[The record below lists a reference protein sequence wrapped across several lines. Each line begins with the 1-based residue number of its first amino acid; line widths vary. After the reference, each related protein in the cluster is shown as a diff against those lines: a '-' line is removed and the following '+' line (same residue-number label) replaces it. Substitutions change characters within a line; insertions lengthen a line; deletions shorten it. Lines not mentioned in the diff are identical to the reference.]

1 MLGVARLILDSDDSD
16 SDGTISY
23 IMETDATNA
32 STITG
37 TAIVQLK
44 YGDQVRMF
52 ILWIVLNS
60 KVTSNNFT
68 LSNTTNPF

>member
-1 MLGVARLILDSDDSD
+1 
-16 SDGTISY
+16 
-23 IMETDATNA
+23 METDAPNA